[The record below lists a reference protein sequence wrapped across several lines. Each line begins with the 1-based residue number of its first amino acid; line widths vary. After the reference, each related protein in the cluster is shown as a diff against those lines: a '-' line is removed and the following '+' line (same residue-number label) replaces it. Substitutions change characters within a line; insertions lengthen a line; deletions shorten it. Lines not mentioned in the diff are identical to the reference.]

1 MPANNDLKR
10 WEMAVWVAEL
20 ERATNELEHA
30 EKFDDRGAMDFN
42 KEQIRWAKIKI
53 AEIEDYLDIQK
64 GA

>member
-1 MPANNDLKR
+1 MAANNDLKR
-10 WEMAVWVAEL
+10 WEMAIWVAEL
-20 ERATNELEHA
+20 ERATKELEDA
-30 EKFDDRGAMDFN
+30 EKFDDRGSMDFN

>member
-1 MPANNDLKR
+1 MTANNELKQ

-30 EKFDDRGAMDFN
+30 EKFDDRGSVEYN